1 MYQSIS
7 LSTDGSIILYAGR
20 KSPQKASSA
29 VTIVEL
35 NNLDEDSSKLVS
47 GEIAK
52 EKSDDMSCGIDFRL
66 GCKSYRINC
75 QQLETK
81 GEAPSSRWRHSSA
94 IYKKNGKSNFL
105 ASFVLIM

>member
-35 NNLDEDSSKLVS
+35 NNLDDDSSKLVS
-47 GEIAK
+47 G

-81 GEAPSSRWRHSSA
+81 GEVPSSRWRHSSA